1 MIWSVIPE
9 ELIFSQPAQRGQPP
23 AALLIRYLNR
33 QVMVR
38 QGRVETLL
46 STNPADFLDERFL
59 PGALVGRV

>member
-1 MIWSVIPE
+1 MYAAV
-9 ELIFSQPAQRGQPP
+9 QRVVVRHDLECDT
-23 AALLIRYLNR
+23 ALLIRYLNR

-38 QGRVETLL
+38 QGRVEALL